1 MRLSEVSRDWQAIE
15 MIRHHRWIRQGWL
28 ETAVRQLGYGLGS
41 IFFISNPWIG
51 LILWGALF
59 ANLRFGMFALL
70 GLGAGFGCKYLLR
83 LGDSPSQGGG
93 IKANALLA
101 AVALAWLTSAVN
113 LPLWVQITLAVLV
126 GGVAA
131 IVTSAIMAVFD
142 KSRFP
147 VMAAGYCLV
156 ASCLFMLCPNCT
168 VLSAST
174 MLPWPQP
181 GDAWG
186 WFESFIRSL
195 GGLVY
200 SPTLAF
206 GGLVCLAMLLWSRT
220 AFLTG
225 LVAWCSG
232 VFAGLAFQALGFQ
245 YYFLPLSYNFFLVGV
260 ALGAVL
266 FLPSRKTL
274 LVSLFGGAICAFVAL
289 TLQTVFAGGAISYL
303 PISSMLTIWLGIGAL
318 ALAGRQA
325 AVQRY
330 SSSRYPPEVAWC
342 RHASLAQRFGES
354 APLLA
359 IPVIGPLR
367 ITQGFAGGITHA
379 GAWRHAFDF
388 QCASLDDY
396 AAVGGS
402 QSIWGAPVL
411 SPVAGTVERVRN
423 DVPDNPLGGSNF
435 ADNWGNH
442 LVIRLEQDGW
452 LLLAHLM
459 AGSIVVGV
467 GARVE
472 PGTMLGRVGNSG
484 RSPVP
489 HLHLQTQVAALVGA
503 PTKTFKL
510 ANYLAP
516 DDFGAWLRWTASGI
530 PDNGSLLM
538 AASPNPQVYGLLSTM
553 MPGSAVWFC
562 KISGEVPA
570 QLSKANADHTSRI
583 TVGFDDAGRYR
594 FDSGKGGRLVASLD
608 PDAWRITEL
617 ERVQSSLLQF
627 LGMAAPSIPYALQ
640 VGMSWSDVP
649 PLQVSGMG
657 FSDSLS
663 PFLGKCFPQG
673 HYECLEVPQLQGA
686 IVVKAR
692 LAAGNLLSPSVLTC
706 RFEPLRG
713 PVFLRAEFPS
723 GAIEYSLLSFEPGLA
738 RNKSEIQ

>member
-15 MIRHHRWIRQGWL
+15 IIRHHRWFRQEWL

-101 AVALAWLTSAVN
+101 AVALAWLTSAVS
-113 LPLWVQITLAVLV
+113 LPLWVQIILAVLV

-131 IVTSAIMAVFD
+131 IVTSAIMAVLD
-142 KSRFP
+142 NSRFP
-147 VMAAGYCLV
+147 VMAAGYCVV

-168 VLSAST
+168 VLSASA

-195 GGLVY
+195 GGMVY
-200 SPTLAF
+200 SPTLGF
-206 GGLVCLAMLLWSRT
+206 GGLVCLAMVLWSRA

-225 LVAWCSG
+225 LIAWCSG
-232 VFAGLAFQALGFQ
+232 VLAGLAFQALGFQ

-266 FLPSRKTL
+266 FLPNRKTL
-274 LVSLFGGAICAFVAL
+274 LIALVGGAICAFVGL
-289 TLQTVFAGGAISYL
+289 TLQAVFAGGAISYL

-318 ALAGRQA
+318 TLAGKQA

-330 SSSRYPPEVAWC
+330 NSSRFPPEVAWC
-342 RHASLAQRFGES
+342 RHAALAQRFGES
-354 APLLA
+354 DPLLA
-359 IPVIGPLR
+359 IPLIGPLQ
-367 ITQGFAGGITHA
+367 ISQGFAGGITHA
-379 GAWRHAFDF
+379 GAWSHAFDF
-388 QCASLDDY
+388 QRANLDDNG
-396 AAVGGS
+396 AVGGS
-402 QSIWGAPVL
+402 ESIWGAAVL

-459 AGSIVVGV
+459 SGSILVGV
-467 GARVE
+467 GTRVE
-472 PGTMLGRVGNSG
+472 PGTILGRVGNSG

-503 PTKTFKL
+503 PTKAFKL

-516 DDFGAWLRWTASGI
+516 DDLGTWLRWTASGI
-530 PDNGSLLM
+530 PDSGSLLM
-538 AASPNPQVYGLLSTM
+538 AAAPNPEVYGLLSTM

-562 KISGEVPA
+562 SISGEVPA
-570 QLSKANADHTSRI
+570 QLSEANADHTSRI
-583 TVGFDDAGRYR
+583 TVGFDEAGRYR

-617 ERVQSSLLQF
+617 ERVQSSLLRF
-627 LGMAAPSIPYALQ
+627 LGMAAPSIPYAAQ
-640 VGMSWSDVP
+640 VGMTWDDVP
-649 PLQVSGMG
+649 PLLVSGMG

-663 PFLGKCFPQG
+663 PFLGKRFPQG

-686 IVVKAR
+686 IVVKAH
-692 LAAGNLLSPSVLTC
+692 LGAANHLSPTAMTC

-738 RNKSEIQ
+738 RNEN